1 MPAYGSGLYG
11 AGAYGVGQVT
21 GSGGS
26 GGAVG
31 PVRVSTEVRDFTG
44 ALSTPDTILLR
55 VKKPDD
61 TFLPDYTSPVAD
73 LTGKYHQDIPASDLT
88 EFGHYPYVWITTGTA
103 AGVSPPAAFEVID
116 PFTVTVLP
124 LQDAKDQ
131 LNIAQ
136 SDTRYD
142 AEIQVWI
149 GTIIGGLEKLTGGPL
164 LNRSI
169 SEFVK
174 VGHAYRSFAVRQR
187 PLVSVTSVT
196 DNATG
201 TALPVTDLDID
212 PNSGIVRRKLQL
224 PFWAR
229 GPFYTVVY
237 VAGWGVPTP
246 PAFNGAAR
254 IILDHL
260 WATQHG
266 PSARPTMAGEET
278 TADFGLGFAVPNRAV
293 ELLAP
298 FLSEAYV

>member
-1 MPAYGSGLYG
+1 MARYPI
-11 AGAYGVGQVT
+11 GQPIRLSTTVKD
-21 GSGGS
+21 
-26 GGAVG
+26 
-31 PVRVSTEVRDFTG
+31 VSG
-44 ALSTPDTILLR
+44 ALVNAGTLTLTVQRPDASTQP
-55 VKKPDD
+55 
-61 TFLPDYTSPVAD
+61 YASP
-73 LTGKYHQDIPASDLT
+73 S
-88 EFGHYPYVWITTGTA
+88 TTGTGLFFQDVPTA
-103 AGVSPPAAFEVID
+103 DISQSGHYQYKWVSTGTGAGVSFGSFDVFD
-116 PFTVTVLP
+116 PFDVSVLP
-124 LQDAKDQ
+124 LQDAKDM

-136 SDTRYD
+136 TDTRYD

-149 GTIIGGLEKLTGGPL
+149 DTVEAGLEKLTGGPL
-164 LNRSI
+164 VNRSI

-174 VGHAYRSFAVRQR
+174 VGHSYRSFSVRLR

-201 TALPVTDLDID
+201 TALPITDLDID

-260 WATQHG
+260 WETQHG
-266 PSARPTMAGEET
+266 PSTRPSMAGEET

-293 ELLAP
+293 ELLSP
-298 FLSEAYV
+298 YLNEAYV